1 MRYVCL
7 FAVLTST
14 LWAQDGAAI
23 YKERGASCHDT
34 PAPRIPSLSTIK
46 GMSGETIYLA
56 LTRGVIKARTSGAD

>member
-23 YKERGASCHDT
+23 YKERGASYHDT
-34 PAPRIPSLSTIK
+34 PARAFHH
-46 GMSGETIYLA
+46 LA
-56 LTRGVIKARTSGAD
+56 R